1 MQHTCSLC
9 GTVYEFVWEKGTPL
23 PKNFPFCSAQCKTV
37 DLGKWLNE
45 EYAISTPVPVPIRSG
60 TEYDKDARLQ
70 SAPTGTELGINVDDD
85 TEG

>member
-23 PKNFPFCSAQCKTV
+23 PKNFPFCSARCKTV

-45 EYAISTPVPVPIRSG
+45 EYAISTPVPVQIASE
-60 TEYDKDARLQ
+60 TEYEIL
-70 SAPTGTELGINVDDD
+70 TELGINIDDDTDDD
-85 TEG
+85 TE